1 MKLYQNLNVT
11 GSLTLSGSLNTIGTI
26 TATTLVVQT
35 ITSSI
40 SSITG
45 STNFGSLSTNT
56 HVFTGSLYVT
66 GGLNVTTG
74 SVGIGT
80 NNPTTKLHVV
90 GSTGLPATIGSLQS
104 GSLRLQ
110 VAGYGTILDFGAE
123 GPATGKQWIQATN
136 ASDLSVTYP
145 LLINPNGGNVGIG
158 TTNPSQRLEVSGTD
172 NNNLIMSTTTT
183 GAGGTFR
190 IQANEA
196 ASYLVSNNARPL
208 YIQTNSTTAMT
219 ITSDRKVGINTTSP
233 QYLFNVAGGR
243 ANLPYI
249 CSNQFIAGQISGNLN
264 AVNSP
269 NFILL
274 FNMTDNPAGWSC
286 SGTVNAAAW
295 DCWNISTM
303 WIRKLN
309 GGTTAN
315 AGITGLYKSGC
326 DFAICDI
333 TYNSKRWLAFR
344 FTSNPEIDVM
354 LTGYG
359 LNTEFSS
366 DGSAQVVYSGVTVN
380 SLLASY

>member
-1 MKLYQNLNVT
+1 
-11 GSLTLSGSLNTIGTI
+11 
-26 TATTLVVQT
+26 
-35 ITSSI
+35 
-40 SSITG
+40 
-45 STNFGSLSTNT
+45 
-56 HVFTGSLYVT
+56 
-66 GGLNVTTG
+66 
-74 SVGIGT
+74 
-80 NNPTTKLHVV
+80 
-90 GSTGLPATIGSLQS
+90 
-104 GSLRLQ
+104 
-110 VAGYGTILDFGAE
+110 
-123 GPATGKQWIQATN
+123 
-136 ASDLSVTYP
+136 
-145 LLINPNGGNVGIG
+145 
-158 TTNPSQRLEVSGTD
+158 
-172 NNNLIMSTTTT
+172 
-183 GAGGTFR
+183 
-190 IQANEA
+190 
-196 ASYLVSNNARPL
+196 
-208 YIQTNSTTAMT
+208 MT

-333 TYNSKRWLAFR
+333 TYVSKRWLAFR